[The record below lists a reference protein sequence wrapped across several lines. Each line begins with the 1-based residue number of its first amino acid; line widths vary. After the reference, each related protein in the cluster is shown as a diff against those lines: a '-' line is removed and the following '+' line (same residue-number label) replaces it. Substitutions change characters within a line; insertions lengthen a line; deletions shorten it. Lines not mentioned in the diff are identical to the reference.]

1 MKPVTFTNIQEA
13 DFHDL
18 ETIRIEIPTNKIINL
33 NSWLLYAYNAICGVL
48 AIVTFYALV
57 NISTVNPER
66 FYWLL
71 LLDIIAF
78 FGGAVL
84 WVGRRL

>member
-1 MKPVTFTNIQEA
+1 MKPIRFSSIEES
-13 DFHDL
+13 DFHNL

-33 NSWLLYAYNAICGVL
+33 NSWLLYVYNAICAAL
-48 AIVTFYALV
+48 FLVTFYALV